1 MEYTRDTQDSQ
12 HHEGLRQVKG
22 AAAQGLGLRQHGPR
36 SGAKEPGKMVE
47 RNAARTQPEEPGPSV
62 RSQGSG
68 EWELPLTSQ
77 EDPAGTHLPPVNPE
91 ILVPVVSTRGRH
103 MQPPP
108 GPLLW
113 GLLTPPSTGFSG
125 TSDTPGAV

>member
-36 SGAKEPGKMVE
+36 SGAKELGKMVGG
-47 RNAARTQPEEPGPSV
+47 NAARTQPEEPGPSV
-62 RSQGSG
+62 RSQGLG

-77 EDPAGTHLPPVNPE
+77 EDPAGTRLPPATPE
-91 ILVPVVSTRGRH
+91 ILVPVVRHTRQAPAASSG
-103 MQPPP
+103 PPP
-108 GPLLW
+108 LGP
-113 GLLTPPSTGFSG
+113 PNP
-125 TSDTPGAV
+125 AVHRLQWDI